1 MGQAEPGIPQSS
13 DRAVQLVISKDRIV
27 TTRGTNSTAG
37 CPAGQERLESLAGVS
52 FIDPAIQEKP
62 FAYYRALRD
71 GDPVH
76 YETDLGMYL
85 VSRHEDLMAVLRDP
99 IVFSQELGYYRQMA
113 HGHLDEMKEILVREG
128 GGFFP
133 DVANIDPPRHTRV
146 RRLLSEAFSRRRMKS
161 LEPQFERLVNELI
174 DGFIERGEADGLHDL
189 ALPMAIAF
197 SMQQLQVDD
206 LDMGTI
212 KRWGSAYLS
221 QFSLTNT
228 REDMIRAAHE
238 LCEMQNYLIALV
250 RKRMETPEDDMLS
263 DIIRADTPDEEPLTF
278 EELVA
283 TARMLLI
290 NTHDS
295 MSTAFTNILF
305 KVATDAAIAQQFY
318 VAADDDLQMGR
329 LIEELLRLEPP
340 VRALSRVTTKPVTL
354 GDTPLP
360 EGAHLLI
367 LFASANDDEAVFEC
381 PRQFDASRINIR
393 KSLTFGAGA
402 HLCLGVSLAR
412 MQLLVAAKQ
421 TARRMK
427 NISLA
432 IPIEDIRYLPNAAL
446 LAMERLPLRF
456 APQTTDGLSR

>member
-1 MGQAEPGIPQSS
+1 MARFMVPRYIEFVDDLPKTQATLRIIKADLRKRGVGPRTWDRQSQGYRSQATARPTS
-13 DRAVQLVISKDRIV
+13 DLERYRIV
-27 TTRGTNSTAG
+27 TTRGMTTRPPAARLAKSDWNPLRECPSST
-37 CPAGQERLESLAGVS
+37 RLSRRS
-52 FIDPAIQEKP
+52 P
-62 FAYYRALRD
+62 FPYYRALRD

-146 RRLLSEAFSRRRMKS
+146 RRLLSQAFSRRRMKS

-228 REDMIRAAHE
+228 REDMIRAARE

-283 TARMLLI
+283 TARVLLI

-318 VAADDDLQMGR
+318 DR
-329 LIEELLRLEPP
+329 
-340 VRALSRVTTKPVTL
+340 
-354 GDTPLP
+354 
-360 EGAHLLI
+360 
-367 LFASANDDEAVFEC
+367 C
-381 PRQFDASRINIR
+381 
-393 KSLTFGAGA
+393 
-402 HLCLGVSLAR
+402 
-412 MQLLVAAKQ
+412 
-421 TARRMK
+421 RR
-427 NISLA
+427 
-432 IPIEDIRYLPNAAL
+432 
-446 LAMERLPLRF
+446 
-456 APQTTDGLSR
+456 

>member
-1 MGQAEPGIPQSS
+1 M
-13 DRAVQLVISKDRIV
+13 SKDRIV

-37 CPAGQERLESLAGVS
+37 CPAGEERLESLAGVS

-76 YETDLGMYL
+76 YEADLGMYL
-85 VSRHEDLMAVLRDP
+85 VSRHDDLMAVLRDP

-113 HGHLDEMKEILVREG
+113 QGHLDEMKEILAREG

-146 RRLLSEAFSRRRMKS
+146 RRLLSEAFGRRRMKA
-161 LEPQFERLVNELI
+161 LQPQFERLVDELI
-174 DGFIERGEADGLHDL
+174 DKFLESGEADGLHDL

-206 LDMGTI
+206 LDMAMI

-228 REDMIRAAHE
+228 RDDMIRAAHE

-250 RKRMETPEDDMLS
+250 EKRMETPEDDMLS

-305 KVATDAAIAQQFY
+305 KVATDTAIAQQFY
-318 VAADDDLQMGR
+318 AKADDDSQMAR
-329 LIEELLRLEPP
+329 FIEELMRLEPP

-402 HLCLGVSLAR
+402 HLCLGISLAR

-432 IPIEDIRYLPNAAL
+432 IPIEDVRYLPNAAL

-456 APQTTDGLSR
+456 APQTTEGLSR

>member
-1 MGQAEPGIPQSS
+1 MTT
-13 DRAVQLVISKDRIV
+13 DRNTSA
-27 TTRGTNSTAG
+27 TG
-37 CPAGQERLESLAGVS
+37 CPAGEDRLESLAGVS

-62 FAYYRALRD
+62 FAYYRALRE

-76 YETDLGMYL
+76 YEDELGMYL

-99 IVFSQELGYYRQMA
+99 VVFSQELGYYRQMA
-113 HGHLDEMKEILVREG
+113 HGHLDEMKDILIREG

-146 RRLLSEAFSRRRMKS
+146 RRLLSQAFSRRRMKS
-161 LEPQFERLVNELI
+161 LEPQFERLVDELI
-174 DGFIERGEADGLHDL
+174 DGFIDLGEADGLHDL

-197 SMQQLQVDD
+197 SIEQLQVND
-206 LDMGTI
+206 LEMSTI

-238 LCEMQNYLIALV
+238 LCDMQNYLIALV
-250 RKRMETPEDDMLS
+250 RRRMHTPEDDMLS
-263 DIIRADTPDEEPLTF
+263 DIIRADAGDEQPLSF

-283 TARMLLI
+283 TARALLI

-305 KVATDAAIAQQFY
+305 KVATDAVISQQFY
-318 VAADDDLQMGR
+318 EAADDDSQMGR
-329 LIEELLRLEPP
+329 FVEELMRLEPP
-340 VRALSRVTTKPVTL
+340 VRALSRVTTESVTL

-367 LFASANDDEAVFEC
+367 LFASANDDEEVFDC
-381 PRQFDASRINIR
+381 PRQFNAGRTNIR
-393 KSLTFGAGA
+393 KSLTFGAGV
-402 HLCLGVSLAR
+402 HLCLGIALAR
-412 MQLLVAAKQ
+412 MQLLVAARQ
-421 TARRMK
+421 TARRLRDL
-427 NISLA
+427 SLA
-432 IPIEDIRYLPNAAL
+432 IPEEDIRYLPNAAL
-446 LAMERLPLRF
+446 LAMESLPLHF
-456 APQTTDGLSR
+456 AEQNTEGSQDTEGLHR

>member
-1 MGQAEPGIPQSS
+1 M
-13 DRAVQLVISKDRIV
+13 SKDRIV

-52 FIDPAIQEKP
+52 FIDPAIQVRP
-62 FAYYRALRD
+62 FGYYRALRD

-113 HGHLDEMKEILVREG
+113 HGHLDEMKEILAREG

-146 RRLLSEAFSRRRMKS
+146 RRLLSQAFGRRRMKA
-161 LEPQFERLVNELI
+161 LEPQFERLVDELI
-174 DGFIERGEADGLHDL
+174 DKFIECGEADGLHDL

-206 LDMGTI
+206 LDMATI

-250 RKRMETPEDDMLS
+250 EKRMETPEDDMLS

-305 KVATDAAIAQQFY
+305 KVATDTAIAQQFY
-318 VAADDDLQMGR
+318 AAADDDSQMGR
-329 LIEELLRLEPP
+329 FIEELMRLEPP

-381 PRQFDASRINIR
+381 PRQFEASRVNIR

-402 HLCLGVSLAR
+402 HLCLGISLAR
-412 MQLLVAAKQ
+412 MQLLVAARQ

-432 IPIEDIRYLPNAAL
+432 IPIDDIRYLPNAAL

-456 APQTTDGLSR
+456 APQTAEGLSR

>member
-1 MGQAEPGIPQSS
+1 MGQADPGIPQSS
-13 DRAVQLVISKDRIV
+13 DRAVQLVMSKDRIV

-113 HGHLDEMKEILVREG
+113 HGHLDEMKEILAREG

-146 RRLLSEAFSRRRMKS
+146 RRLLSQAFGRRRMKA
-161 LEPQFERLVNELI
+161 LEPQFERLVDELI
-174 DGFIERGEADGLHDL
+174 DSFIESGEADGLHDL

-305 KVATDAAIAQQFY
+305 KVATDTAIAQQFY
-318 VAADDDLQMGR
+318 AAADDDSQMGR
-329 LIEELLRLEPP
+329 FIEELMRLEPP

-402 HLCLGVSLAR
+402 HLCLGISLAR

>member
-1 MGQAEPGIPQSS
+1 MTNEKTPS
-13 DRAVQLVISKDRIV
+13 
-27 TTRGTNSTAG
+27 TTG
-37 CPAGQERLESLAGVS
+37 CPAGEDRLESLAGVS

-76 YETDLGMYL
+76 YEDDLGMYL

-99 IVFSQELGYYRQMA
+99 VIFSQELGYYRQMA
-113 HGHLDEMKEILVREG
+113 HGHLDEMKDILIREG

-146 RRLLSEAFSRRRMKS
+146 RRLLSQAFSRRRMKS
-161 LEPQFERLVNELI
+161 LEPQFERLVDELI
-174 DGFIERGEADGLHDL
+174 DGFVDLCEADGLHDL

-197 SMQQLQVDD
+197 SIEQLQVDD
-206 LDMGTI
+206 LEMSTI

-250 RKRMETPEDDMLS
+250 RRRMHTPEDDMLS
-263 DIIRADTPDEEPLTF
+263 DIIRADTPEEEPLSF

-283 TARMLLI
+283 TARALLI

-305 KVATDAAIAQQFY
+305 KVATDSSISQQFY
-318 VAADDDLQMGR
+318 EAADDDSQMGR
-329 LIEELLRLEPP
+329 FIEELMRLEPP
-340 VRALSRVTTKPVTL
+340 VRALSRVTTEPVTL
-354 GDTPLP
+354 GDTQLP
-360 EGAHLLI
+360 KGAHLLI
-367 LFASANDDEAVFEC
+367 LFASANDDEEVFEC
-381 PRQFDASRINIR
+381 PRQFNSGRTNIR
-393 KSLTFGAGA
+393 KSLTFGAGV
-402 HLCLGVSLAR
+402 HLCLGIALAR
-412 MQLLVAAKQ
+412 MQLLVAARQ
-421 TARRMK
+421 TARRLADL
-427 NISLA
+427 SLA
-432 IPIEDIRYLPNAAL
+432 IPIENIRYLPNAAL
-446 LAMERLPLRF
+446 LAMESLPLTFTSKDAQELHR
-456 APQTTDGLSR
+456 

>member
-1 MGQAEPGIPQSS
+1 MA
-13 DRAVQLVISKDRIV
+13 KDRIV

-52 FIDPAIQEKP
+52 FIDPAIQVKP

-76 YETDLGMYL
+76 FETDLGMYL

-113 HGHLDEMKEILVREG
+113 HGHLDEMKEILAREG

-146 RRLLSEAFSRRRMKS
+146 RRLLSQAFGRRRMKA
-161 LEPQFERLVNELI
+161 LEPQFERLVDELI
-174 DGFIERGEADGLHDL
+174 DKFIESGEADGLHDL

-206 LDMGTI
+206 LDMGKI

-228 REDMIRAAHE
+228 RDDMIRAAQE

-250 RKRMETPEDDMLS
+250 EKRMETPEDDMLS

-305 KVATDAAIAQQFY
+305 KVATDTAIAQQFY
-318 VAADDDLQMGR
+318 AAADGDSQMGR
-329 LIEELLRLEPP
+329 FIEELMRLEPP

-402 HLCLGVSLAR
+402 HLCLGISLAR

-432 IPIEDIRYLPNAAL
+432 IPIQDVRYLPNAAL

>member
-1 MGQAEPGIPQSS
+1 MGQADPGIPQSS
-13 DRAVQLVISKDRIV
+13 DGAVQLVMSKDRNV

-62 FAYYRALRD
+62 FPYYRALRD

-99 IVFSQELGYYRQMA
+99 VVFSQELGYYRQMA
-113 HGHLDEMKEILVREG
+113 HGHLDEMKEILAREG

-146 RRLLSEAFSRRRMKS
+146 RRLLSQAFGRRRMKA
-161 LEPQFERLVNELI
+161 LEPQFERLVDELI

-206 LDMGTI
+206 LDMATI

-238 LCEMQNYLIALV
+238 LCEMQNYLIAV
-250 RKRMETPEDDMLS
+250 VGKRMAAPEDDMLS
-263 DIIRADTPDEEPLTF
+263 DIIRADTPDEDPLTF

-305 KVATDAAIAQQFY
+305 KVATDTVIAQQFY
-318 VAADDDLQMGR
+318 SAADDDSQMGR
-329 LIEELLRLEPP
+329 FIEELMRLEPP

-402 HLCLGVSLAR
+402 HLCLGISLAR
-412 MQLLVAAKQ
+412 MQLLVAARQ

-432 IPIEDIRYLPNAAL
+432 IPMEDIRYLPNAAL
-446 LAMERLPLRF
+446 LAMERLPLLF
-456 APQTTDGLSR
+456 APHTTKGLSR

>member
-1 MGQAEPGIPQSS
+1 M
-13 DRAVQLVISKDRIV
+13 
-27 TTRGTNSTAG
+27 
-37 CPAGQERLESLAGVS
+37 ESLAGVS
-52 FIDPAIQEKP
+52 FIDPAIQVKP

-99 IVFSQELGYYRQMA
+99 VVFSQELGYYRQMA
-113 HGHLDEMKEILVREG
+113 HGHLDEMKEILAREG

-146 RRLLSEAFSRRRMKS
+146 RRLLSQAFGRRRMKA
-161 LEPQFERLVNELI
+161 LEPQFERLVDELI
-174 DGFIERGEADGLHDL
+174 DKFIECGEADGLHDL

-228 REDMIRAAHE
+228 RDDMIRAAQE

-250 RKRMETPEDDMLS
+250 EKRMETPEDDMLS

-305 KVATDAAIAQQFY
+305 KVATDTAIAQQFY
-318 VAADDDLQMGR
+318 AAADDDSQMGR
-329 LIEELLRLEPP
+329 FVEELMRLEPP
-340 VRALSRVTTKPVTL
+340 VRALSRVTTQPVTL

-402 HLCLGVSLAR
+402 HLCLGISLAR

-456 APQTTDGLSR
+456 APQTAEGLSR

>member
-1 MGQAEPGIPQSS
+1 M
-13 DRAVQLVISKDRIV
+13 SKDRIV

-52 FIDPAIQEKP
+52 FIDPAIQVKP

-76 YETDLGMYL
+76 FETDLGMYL

-99 IVFSQELGYYRQMA
+99 VVFSQELGYYRQMA
-113 HGHLDEMKEILVREG
+113 HGHLDEMKEILAREG

-146 RRLLSEAFSRRRMKS
+146 RRLLSQAFGRRRMKA
-161 LEPQFERLVNELI
+161 LEPQFERLIDELI
-174 DGFIERGEADGLHDL
+174 DKFLESGVADGLHDL

-212 KRWGSAYLS
+212 KCWGSAYLS

-228 REDMIRAAHE
+228 RDDMIRAAHE

-250 RKRMETPEDDMLS
+250 EKRMETTEDDMLS

-305 KVATDAAIAQQFY
+305 KVATDTAIAQQFY
-318 VAADDDLQMGR
+318 AAADDDSQMGR
-329 LIEELLRLEPP
+329 FIEELMRLEPP

-402 HLCLGVSLAR
+402 HLCLGISLAR

-432 IPIEDIRYLPNAAL
+432 IPLEDIRYLPNAAL